1 MFSRS
6 LNQDPKKPDQSNSIN
21 RIDRNRRGHTIIEGQ
36 KFCIL
41 LIENGDER
49 QARVGG
55 TGGGGEGWWAALGC
69 LCTTLVL
76 FGLAGFPTEKGM
88 AFRVLSVQFH
98 YLASLTGCVFG
109 TEEYDGCR

>member
-6 LNQDPKKPDQSNSIN
+6 LNQDQKKPGQSNSIN

-41 LIENGDER
+41 LMANGDER

-55 TGGGGEGWWAALGC
+55 GGGGEGGWAALGC
-69 LCTTLVL
+69 LCTTLVWP
-76 FGLAGFPTEKGM
+76 G
-88 AFRVLSVQFH
+88 RVS
-98 YLASLTGCVFG
+98 
-109 TEEYDGCR
+109 D

>member
-6 LNQDPKKPDQSNSIN
+6 LNQDQKKPDQSNSIN

-41 LIENGDER
+41 LMANGDER

-55 TGGGGEGWWAALGC
+55 GGGRGGGGVG
-69 LCTTLVL
+69 L
-76 FGLAGFPTEKGM
+76 FMHSPCLAGPG
-88 AFRVLSVQFH
+88 FRLKRVWLLGS
-98 YLASLTGCVFG
+98 
-109 TEEYDGCR
+109 

>member
-6 LNQDPKKPDQSNSIN
+6 LNQDQKKPDQSNSIN

-41 LIENGDER
+41 LMANGDER

-55 TGGGGEGWWAALGC
+55 RGERGKGGGRRWVVYALP
-69 LCTTLVL
+69 L

-98 YLASLTGCVFG
+98 YLASLTGCVFAP
-109 TEEYDGCR
+109 EECDGCR